1 MVSVQTEIKIS
12 DNSGGSIAKC
22 IKVIGLGCKKLG
34 GVGDLLLITI
44 KKKKR
49 KFKKKIKK
57 RLIYHGLII
66 MIKKVTRRQDGTFI
80 KFEDNRVLLFSLS
93 DQKSKFLGT
102 RIYGAI
108 MKELKFHIHKNKKYK
123 QKYFKLLS
131 YCNSII

>member
-1 MVSVQTEIKIS
+1 MISVQTKIKIS
-12 DNSGGSIAKC
+12 DNSGGSLAKC
-22 IKVIGLGCKKLG
+22 IKVIGLGNKRFG
-34 GVGDLLLITI
+34 AVGDLLLITI

-57 RLIYHGLII
+57 RLIYYGLVI
-66 MIKKVTRRQDGTFI
+66 MVKKVIRREDGTFV
-80 KFEDNRVLLFSLS
+80 KFDDNRVLLFSS
-93 DQKSKFLGT
+93 NDKKSKFLGT

-108 MKELKFHIHKNKKYK
+108 MKELRFHIHQNKKYK